1 MIVAENIMAGCL
13 GFSSVFIDGYQK
25 EREMKKK
32 VIYAKQVGTEVRF
45 VELANYEEAGIM
57 LLKKLR
63 FKRVDTLPAVS
74 KTIQNVRE
82 LGMRDLINPMKERII
97 RLLEDPAWVV
107 LLFDAVKKEEINP
120 TLQKMYNR

>member
-1 MIVAENIMAGCL
+1 MAGCL